1 MPEIEMEAGR
11 PWDGALSAS
20 PPPNLLLVNPGNAPC
35 LRATWWRGGNLFP
48 ADPISEMSVVVC
60 WRHRVCALQAPALRT
75 GGGGGWWWW
84 QAAAA
89 QWGSRCPPPR
99 PVPIKLWDAPLG
111 SHGGLGGGIFGL
123 L

>member
-75 GGGGGWWWW
+75 RGGGGGGGGR
-84 QAAAA
+84 QLQHNGAADV
-89 QWGSRCPPPR
+89 PPP
-99 PVPIKLWDAPLG
+99 APCP
-111 SHGGLGGGIFGL
+111 
-123 L
+123 